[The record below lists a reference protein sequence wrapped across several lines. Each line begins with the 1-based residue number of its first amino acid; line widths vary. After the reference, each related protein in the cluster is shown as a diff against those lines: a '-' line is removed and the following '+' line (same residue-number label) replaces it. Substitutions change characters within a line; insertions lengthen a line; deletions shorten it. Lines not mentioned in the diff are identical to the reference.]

1 MNLMKRFI
9 LLLVTLMAAFDTY
22 AAINAQYTFE
32 EGLPSF
38 LSVNGNAKIESS
50 TEKFKDG
57 SKSVKFSWEGPAEL
71 VFNNFTD
78 IESSLKINESGI
90 MMWVYNTCPMKE
102 PIRFTILDWS
112 MNEICHFDFNAD
124 FKGWRAIW
132 MKYIDMLTPSGHYG
146 DVALKE
152 RVTGAAGML
161 VKMPESAASG
171 TIYIDRVTF
180 SKNRL
185 HNQITPDQQIPEN
198 NYNLERDMWQ
208 WCRLWEWEQ
217 YPMWDIVPVN
227 QQQTQMLRTVEARLD
242 EWAATG
248 NPGKEYTAGTL
259 LGRVDAHFEKYGI
272 RRLPDGSVT
281 GAPLLSDDEFNH
293 SLGEMRIR
301 FIQEIV
307 YDRSGNIRELQ

>member
-1 MNLMKRFI
+1 
-9 LLLVTLMAAFDTY
+9 
-22 AAINAQYTFE
+22 
-32 EGLPSF
+32 
-38 LSVNGNAKIESS
+38 
-50 TEKFKDG
+50 
-57 SKSVKFSWEGPAEL
+57 
-71 VFNNFTD
+71 
-78 IESSLKINESGI
+78 